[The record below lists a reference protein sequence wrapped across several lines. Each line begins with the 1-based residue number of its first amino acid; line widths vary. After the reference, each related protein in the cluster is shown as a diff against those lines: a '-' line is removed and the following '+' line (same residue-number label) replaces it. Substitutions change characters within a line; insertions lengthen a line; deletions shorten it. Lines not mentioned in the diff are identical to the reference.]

1 MNRWGLT
8 PHIARHEIKLVGGN
22 EETVRGLTALA
33 RCIFQDEVLAGG
45 PGNLALN
52 HLDVTPDA
60 VLLMHDIVT
69 DLQGKRIDRPPAPRR
84 HLAHVLHRCTLSE
97 DVLLGDDAEPY
108 PREPEPHRDPSG
120 RHGDDPRRRRIRDVV
135 DEAARDVLSGEGLS
149 ESLSGS
155 MALAQKHDALAR
167 SGPGGDVG
175 ECCRGVPPVGLQ
187 GRTAEIDD
195 GLVMCFGIDR
205 ERGYLPPLPIR
216 PHARRPNVIDREIAR
231 ARQVDRGLIADSGVV
246 PRGGKELL
254 CRPNKV
260 VGTAPDPLGVK
271 DDHARIRRH
280 HLKQGRHP
288 VSEDRGER
296 LHPLDTDTLRELIT
310 HVREHRNALCQP
322 PSSLAN
328 NRGEEQ
334 LADRGGEHPMGR
346 EFERPLVRDGET
358 ADLLDRV
365 PPEFD
370 PQGVLVSRW
379 KEVQNSAAHRE
390 LAPSLDE
397 INTVITHVD
406 ETSDGDREIGGGIGR
421 QANRLDITE
430 PCGHR
435 LEDSP
440 DGCHDDIH
448 RWHER
453 VRGVGVCESPQD
465 GYPPADRVGR
475 GRKSL
480 MRQCFPRREHHDML
494 TGQQGTKARRNVLG
508 LTPRRRDDEERRS
521 GANWRRCCECR
532 CDEWLKGGRGYDQRG
547 AHTRPA
553 RNLSDLTERRR
564 IDDSA
569 QKPREAHELA
579 ACARLSRRA
588 TAMSGC
594 ETTRSVTYGGIWLKV
609 IARPSTCEASYP

>member
-1 MNRWGLT
+1 MLLVLDPESLFLIEDDEAEILEPHTSGDKAVRADDDVDGAVANAREHLLGLLVSVESREGCETDWEGAEPFREGREVLLHQQGCRHEDRHLLTVLNRLEGSPYRDLSLAVADIAADEAVHRDLLLHIALDLVNAEQLVGGLDVGEGILEFVLPRRVRGERETLGRLTGGIQANELPGDLLHRLASPPLRLLPIRAAEPMNRWGLT

-216 PHARRPNVIDREIAR
+216 PHARRPD
-231 ARQVDRGLIADSGVV
+231 VV
-246 PRGGKELL
+246 
-254 CRPNKV
+254 N
-260 VGTAPDPLGVK
+260 
-271 DDHARIRRH
+271 
-280 HLKQGRHP
+280 
-288 VSEDRGER
+288 
-296 LHPLDTDTLRELIT
+296 
-310 HVREHRNALCQP
+310 
-322 PSSLAN
+322 
-328 NRGEEQ
+328 
-334 LADRGGEHPMGR
+334 
-346 EFERPLVRDGET
+346 
-358 ADLLDRV
+358 
-365 PPEFD
+365 
-370 PQGVLVSRW
+370 
-379 KEVQNSAAHRE
+379 
-390 LAPSLDE
+390 
-397 INTVITHVD
+397 
-406 ETSDGDREIGGGIGR
+406 
-421 QANRLDITE
+421 
-430 PCGHR
+430 
-435 LEDSP
+435 
-440 DGCHDDIH
+440 
-448 RWHER
+448 
-453 VRGVGVCESPQD
+453 
-465 GYPPADRVGR
+465 
-475 GRKSL
+475 
-480 MRQCFPRREHHDML
+480 
-494 TGQQGTKARRNVLG
+494 
-508 LTPRRRDDEERRS
+508 
-521 GANWRRCCECR
+521 
-532 CDEWLKGGRGYDQRG
+532 
-547 AHTRPA
+547 
-553 RNLSDLTERRR
+553 
-564 IDDSA
+564 
-569 QKPREAHELA
+569 
-579 ACARLSRRA
+579 
-588 TAMSGC
+588 
-594 ETTRSVTYGGIWLKV
+594 
-609 IARPSTCEASYP
+609 